1 MKNLRNMTDEE
12 IEREL
17 NSIDYSF
24 LGADL
29 LGKPLTIE
37 QKASKAMY
45 LQMREEIQRMRKEGN
60 NAQR

>member
-37 QKASKAMY
+37 QKESKAMY